1 MADTIPANAIAGA
14 VMAHAG
20 VAGGAVFLLGGV
32 AGVEALEDVA
42 LGLARHGWCDV
53 GDVLGGGASRAASW
67 DGWAG
72 GMTLD
77 WVPRL
82 RRMGPVSFVDSV
94 ECFRAGWGLCRC
106 RVALLRTVPGVEA
119 GGHVQSTA
127 GIDRIERKARSVP
140 RLDRAGIGRATI
152 CSVGSMDRP
161 FFTVKAKVKVLRS
174 HIALVHPHPGLV
186 VAGTPSASEN
196 SAGLKALGL
205 YDCNIDRPRGRHSQ
219 SAAVQ
224 YHYHSDRCP

>member
-1 MADTIPANAIAGA
+1 MMRIRRRPAKNLRARTLHGSAMADTIPANAIAGA

-20 VAGGAVFLLGGV
+20 VAGGAVFLGGGV

-119 GGHVQSTA
+119 GGHIQATA

-152 CSVGSMDRP
+152 VIAFGVKVPLHGRSASICSVLLE
-161 FFTVKAKVKVLRS
+161 VW
-174 HIALVHPHPGLV
+174 IVHSC
-186 VAGTPSASEN
+186 AGP
-196 SAGLKALGL
+196 L
-205 YDCNIDRPRGRHSQ
+205 D
-219 SAAVQ
+219 
-224 YHYHSDRCP
+224 